1 MQNLND
7 RHNVFAQLYTHAPIG
22 ITLVSTEGR
31 WLNANPRA
39 CEILGYTEEELVN
52 LDFMDITHPDDIQA
66 NQALRRDALNGG
78 SAIYKSEKRYIQKN
92 GNTVWVSVHVSL
104 VRDETNGSPL
114 YFIAHMI
121 DISEKKIIEFDLLE
135 KKELYDLITGNVLD
149 LISYN
154 TPDGISRYISPSIRD
169 LLGYEP
175 EDFIGKNNFDLYHP
189 DDLKEILATT
199 YKDIDVATY
208 RVRHRDGR
216 YIWFETTFKSI
227 RDERGIVQKVIGI
240 GRDITERKNYED
252 NLAEAQ
258 DIASLGSWEW
268 DTLNNKVTM
277 SQNCYEIFNINPE
290 KIIANEDLIKLI
302 HPDDQERYRDC
313 FTKALKGEEFNYEF
327 RNLQPDRTIKYLNI
341 RISIKFDEKGA
352 PIKMLGTTQDVT
364 ERKKVELSLEESVQ
378 RYTSLK
384 KYNHDA
390 IISLDLKGSI
400 INCNAVAE
408 KLTGLSIREMIGMSI
423 STFIGAENLNKILSE
438 ANNVT
443 QVERNINEIKHKDS
457 HFVEVLTTIAPI
469 IVNKET
475 VGYYIIAKDIT
486 EQKKL
491 LIAKEAAEKM
501 NKAKSEFLAMMS
513 HEIRTPMN
521 GVIGMTDLLL
531 QTTQLDEQQ
540 KEYVTIINKS
550 GETLLTLINDI
561 LDLSK
566 IESGKTELVNEP
578 FQMRELIAETLD
590 IFYHKA
596 IEKNLEMAVTIDENV
611 PKVLIGDSNRLR
623 QVLINVVGNAVK
635 FTYSGS
641 ITICVQNMFADKDR
655 VQCQFTIKD
664 TGIGIPPEK
673 HLHLFDPF
681 YQLEHFMTR
690 KQEGSGLGLA
700 ISKRLVELMN
710 GQIWAE
716 STDEG
721 GASFRFTVFF
731 RNEAHKDSMQQADSQ
746 SESRTETQTL
756 KILIA
761 EDNEV
766 NQLVLKKML
775 GKLGYTAT
783 TVWNG
788 NEVIQAAAYES
799 YDVIFMDIEMPE
811 MNGLEAAKVLKET
824 LTPEKYPYIV
834 AVTANALIGD
844 RERYLSAGMDDYISK
859 PLTISS
865 ISSVLEKYQ
874 TSKKQYS

>member
-7 RHNVFAQLYTHAPIG
+7 QHDVFAQLYTHAPIG
-22 ITLVSTEGR
+22 IALVSTEGR
-31 WLNANPRA
+31 WLNANPLA

-66 NQALRRDALNGG
+66 NQAFRRDVLNGG

-92 GNTVWVSVHVSL
+92 GNTVWVSVHISL

-121 DISEKKIIEFDLLE
+121 DISEKKTIEFDLLE
-135 KKELYDLITGNVLD
+135 TKELYDLITGNVLD

-189 DDLKEILATT
+189 DDLKEILAAT

-216 YIWFETTFKSI
+216 YIWFETTFKTI
-227 RDERGIVQKVIGI
+227 RDEQGIVQKVIGI

-302 HPDDQERYRDC
+302 HPDDQERYWDC
-313 FTKALKGEEFNYEF
+313 FTKALKGEEFNCEF

-341 RISIKFDEKGA
+341 RISIKFDEKGT

-408 KLTGLSIREMIGMSI
+408 KLTGLSTREMIGMSI

-438 ANNVT
+438 ANNIT
-443 QVERNINEIKHKDS
+443 QVERNINEIKHKNS

-566 IESGKTELVNEP
+566 IESGKTELVDEP

-596 IEKNLEMAVTIDENV
+596 IEKNLEMTVTIDENV
-611 PKVLIGDSNRLR
+611 PKVLNGDSNRLR

-641 ITICVQNMFADKDR
+641 ISISVQNMFADKDR
-655 VQCQFTIKD
+655 VQCQFTIQD

-811 MNGLEAAKVLKET
+811 MNGLEAANVLKET
-824 LTPEKYPYIV
+824 LIPEKYPYIV

-844 RERYLSAGMDDYISK
+844 RERYLSEGMDDYISK
-859 PLTISS
+859 PLSISS
-865 ISSVLEKYQ
+865 ISSVLEKFQ